1 MGSGAVVQHDALRML
16 CQNGDQRFRLGR
28 LARGQGRIT
37 HMHIVV
43 CKAVGEPTR
52 PGRALDAVFGH
63 IHPAVHPVQ
72 IGPAAKHHC
81 GRGQGAGAA
90 PALFEVE
97 PNINGKGWLKD
108 SIESVYAQTE
118 QDFELI
124 IVDNGS
130 TDESLE
136 QARSYCGRPNFTLI
150 ENGTNTGFSHA
161 VNQGIARAKGEYVVM
176 FNNDAFAEPEWLA
189 ELIRTAETD
198 SKIFAVQSLMLR
210 HFERELA
217 DDAGDYVTWMGF
229 ACKTGDGRRASRYT
243 KQKRIF
249 SACGGAALYRKSI
262 LEEIGTFD
270 ENFFAYFEDVDLS
283 WRANNAGY
291 KCVLCPTARCYHIC
305 GASTGAV
312 KYTAFKSQQSG
323 RNSILLPLK
332 NEPLLML
339 ILNFLPLALGY
350 LLKCYKFHKQGFG
363 EAWDKGMHEA
373 FALLKEGRLG
383 KRPFRLKDMPNY
395 ILMELWMIWNMV
407 PYL

>member
-1 MGSGAVVQHDALRML
+1 MKA
-16 CQNGDQRFRLGR
+16 
-28 LARGQGRIT
+28 T
-37 HMHIVV
+37 IV
-43 CKAVGEPTR
+43 
-52 PGRALDAVFGH
+52 
-63 IHPAVHPVQ
+63 I
-72 IGPAAKHHC
+72 
-81 GRGQGAGAA
+81 
-90 PALFEVE
+90 

-161 VNQGIARAKGEYVVM
+161 VNQGIARARGEYVVM
-176 FNNDAFAEPEWLA
+176 FNNDAFAEPDWLA

-198 SKIFAVQSLMLR
+198 PKIFAVQSLMLR

-262 LEEIGTFD
+262 LDEIGVFD
-270 ENFFAYFEDVDLS
+270 ELFFAYYEDVDLS
-283 WRANNAGY
+283 WRANNFGY
-291 KCVLCPTARCYHIC
+291 RNVYCPTARCRHIC
-305 GASTGAV
+305 GATTGAV
-312 KYTAFKSQQSG
+312 RYNPFKSIQSG
-323 RNSILLPLK
+323 RNSILLPYK
-332 NEPLLML
+332 NQPILML
-339 ILNFLPLALGY
+339 VLNFIPMLLGY
-350 LLKCYKFHKQGFG
+350 LLKVLMFRLRGFG
-363 EAWDKGMHEA
+363 GDYAKGFREAWT
-373 FALLKEGRLG
+373 ALPKINKPKFKWRNL
-383 KRPFRLKDMPNY
+383 PNY
-395 ILMELWMIWNMV
+395 VWVEFSLIAGLFKYIVYRVQRALKIT
-407 PYL
+407 

>member
-1 MGSGAVVQHDALRML
+1 MKA
-16 CQNGDQRFRLGR
+16 
-28 LARGQGRIT
+28 T
-37 HMHIVV
+37 IV
-43 CKAVGEPTR
+43 
-52 PGRALDAVFGH
+52 
-63 IHPAVHPVQ
+63 I
-72 IGPAAKHHC
+72 
-81 GRGQGAGAA
+81 
-90 PALFEVE
+90 

-124 IVDNGS
+124 VVDNGS

-136 QARSYCGRPNFTLI
+136 QARGYCTRPNFTLI
-150 ENGTNTGFSHA
+150 ENGYNTGFSHA
-161 VNQGIARAKGEYVVM
+161 VNQGIARARSEFVVL
-176 FNNDAFAEPEWLA
+176 FNNDAFAEPRWLA
-189 ELIRTAETD
+189 ELIRTAEQD
-198 SKIFAVQSLMLR
+198 PKIFAVQSLMIR
-210 HFERELA
+210 HFDRELA

-243 KQKRIF
+243 RQKRIF

-262 LEEIGTFD
+262 LDEIGGFD

-291 KCVLCPTARCYHIC
+291 KNVLCPTA
-305 GASTGAV
+305 
-312 KYTAFKSQQSG
+312 KSQQSG

-363 EAWDKGMHEA
+363 EAWDKGMQEA
-373 FALLKEGRLG
+373 FDLLKTGKLG
-383 KRPFRLKDMPNY
+383 KRPFRWRDLPHY

-407 PYL
+407 PYLWYRLVIVRFDLK

>member
-1 MGSGAVVQHDALRML
+1 MKA
-16 CQNGDQRFRLGR
+16 
-28 LARGQGRIT
+28 T
-37 HMHIVV
+37 IV
-43 CKAVGEPTR
+43 
-52 PGRALDAVFGH
+52 
-63 IHPAVHPVQ
+63 I
-72 IGPAAKHHC
+72 
-81 GRGQGAGAA
+81 
-90 PALFEVE
+90 

-130 TDESLE
+130 TDERLE

-198 SKIFAVQSLMLR
+198 PKIFAVQSLMLR

-291 KCVLCPTARCYHIC
+291 KCVLCPTAKCYHIC

-312 KYTAFKSQQSG
+312 KYNAFKSQQSG
-323 RNSILLPLK
+323 RNSILLPPQERASSDAPPQLSSRWRWAICSSATSSTSRASAK
-332 NEPLLML
+332 HGTRGCTRPSTCSEAAASASAPSACVTCPTISSWSCGWSGTWCHTCGIVWSWSGL
-339 ILNFLPLALGY
+339 I
-350 LLKCYKFHKQGFG
+350 
-363 EAWDKGMHEA
+363 
-373 FALLKEGRLG
+373 
-383 KRPFRLKDMPNY
+383 
-395 ILMELWMIWNMV
+395 
-407 PYL
+407 